1 MRYEFG
7 STEWLA
13 ALHGII
19 AERVAALSPTN
30 PKLWMSTCE
39 VFYNAPAHLAGPDGK
54 ISWSCVIADGNVDF
68 TRTERDDVRYK
79 VLADYQAVLP
89 MAQYDTLDDADRQVV
104 LQQMVKDL
112 LDAGNM
118 SRPLGARSPDPDHFP
133 KLHDAI
139 ARLTV

>member
-1 MRYEFG
+1 MQYEFG

-19 AERVAALSPTN
+19 AERTAALSPGN

-54 ISWSCVIADGNVDF
+54 ISWSCVIADGKADF
-68 TRTERDDVRYK
+68 QRKERDDVRYK
-79 VLADYQAVLP
+79 VLCDYNAVLP

-104 LQQMVKDL
+104 LQQMVKEL
-112 LDAGNM
+112 LDSGNM
-118 SRPLGARSPDPDHFP
+118 SRPLGARSADPDHFP

-139 ARLTV
+139 AKLTI